1 MSTKVQLTGGNYQDA
16 AGNVLAN
23 GYLIMEL
30 SQDGQVNTSTEL
42 AAGRKIKIFLDSSG
56 NVVTSP
62 PQYVWPNDV
71 ITPPNT
77 FYIVSAYTFAGQLV
91 WGPNAV
97 QVFSTPSPF
106 PIGTW
111 PPTGALTPIPQVVTY
126 DIGCF
131 VNTYTASQVLVL
143 LALERSVR
151 FSVNMIPSTAACGTD
166 STGTVV
172 FSIQQNGVQFA
183 TATFAPS
190 SAVGVYASAGATF
203 LAGDVLTI
211 IAPSGTDATLANI
224 GFLLSGTALN

>member
-16 AGNVLAN
+16 AGNPLAN
-23 GYLIMEL
+23 GFLILEL
-30 SQDGQVNTSTEL
+30 SQDGQVNTSTEV
-42 AAGRKIKIFLDSSG
+42 AAGRKIKILLDSSG

-71 ITPPNT
+71 ITPSNT
-77 FYIVSAYTFAGQLV
+77 FYIASAYTAAGQLV

-111 PPTGALTPIPQVVTY
+111 PPGGGLSPVPTVVTY

-131 VNTYTASQVLVL
+131 VGTYTTVQTLLL

-151 FSVNMIPSTAACGTD
+151 FAANMVPSTAACGTD

-183 TATFAPS
+183 TVTFSPS
-190 SAVGVYASAGATF
+190 SSVGVYASAGATF
-203 LAGDVLTI
+203 FAGDVLTI
-211 IAPSGTDATLANI
+211 IAPSGLDATLANI